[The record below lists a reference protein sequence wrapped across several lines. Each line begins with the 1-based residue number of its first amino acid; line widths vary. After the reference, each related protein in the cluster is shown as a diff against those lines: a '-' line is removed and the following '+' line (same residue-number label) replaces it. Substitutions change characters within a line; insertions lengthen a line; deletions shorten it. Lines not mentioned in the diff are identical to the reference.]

1 MPQDNPGGGS
11 PHADDLALLLDRAR
25 AAGEIA
31 RTYFRTSV
39 KTWEKDDG
47 AGPVTAADIEID
59 RMLKADLLAARP
71 DHGWLSEET
80 DDDRART
87 AHDRVFIVDPIDG
100 TRAFMRGDET
110 FCHALAI
117 AVDGEITAA
126 AAYFP
131 IKDQMYWAVKG
142 GGAFRDGAPIAP
154 SARTGLDGAT
164 ALSGKPQMAATL
176 WPGGPPP
183 VRREFRNSL
192 VYRHCLVARGR
203 FDVAFTLRPAWEW
216 DVAAGELIAREAGA
230 VVTTAA
236 GARWRYN
243 AEEPRMPGVL
253 VGPAPLHAGL
263 LARLDPTATPA
274 DPPADPGVVEE
285 TSTPE
290 A

>member
-1 MPQDNPGGGS
+1 MPHPDDR
-11 PHADDLALLLDRAR
+11 AADLALLLDHAR

-31 RTYFRTSV
+31 RKHFRTDLE
-39 KTWEKDDG
+39 TWEKDGG
-47 AGPVTAADIEID
+47 AGPVTEADLAID

-80 DDDRART
+80 EDDPARLS
-87 AHDRVFIVDPIDG
+87 ADRVFIVDPIDG
-100 TRAFMRGDET
+100 TRAFMRGDDT

-117 AVDGEITAA
+117 VEKGEVVVA

-142 GGAFRDGAPIAP
+142 GGAFRDGVRIFP
-154 SARTGLDGAT
+154 SDRAALEDAS
-164 ALSGKPQMAATL
+164 ALSGQPQMAAKL

-230 VVTTAA
+230 IVTTAE
-236 GARWRYN
+236 GALWRYN
-243 AEEPRMPGVL
+243 AEAPRMPGAI
-253 VGPAPLHAGL
+253 VGPPPLHAAL
-263 LARLDPTATPA
+263 MARLRGPSAA
-274 DPPADPGVVEE
+274 AE
-285 TSTPE
+285 
-290 A
+290 

>member
-1 MPQDNPGGGS
+1 MPP
-11 PHADDLALLLDRAR
+11 ADPYAADLSLLIDHAR

-31 RTYFRTSV
+31 RKHFRTDV
-39 KTWEKDDG
+39 RTWEKDGG
-47 AGPVTAADIEID
+47 AGPVTEADIAID
-59 RMLKADLLAARP
+59 RMLRAELVAARP

-80 DDDRART
+80 EDDKSRLEAERA
-87 AHDRVFIVDPIDG
+87 FIVDPIDG

-117 AVDGEITAA
+117 AERGEVVAA
-126 AAYFP
+126 VAHFP
-131 IKDQMYWAVKG
+131 IKNQTYWATKG
-142 GGAFRDGAPIAP
+142 GGAFRDGEPIAP
-154 SARTGLDGAT
+154 SARATLDDAT
-164 ALSGKPQMAATL
+164 ALSGKPQMHPSL

-230 VVTTAA
+230 VVTTAEGSA
-236 GARWRYN
+236 WRYN
-243 AEEPRMPGVL
+243 APAPRMPGVL
-253 VGPAPLHAGL
+253 AGPAPLHAAL
-263 LARLDPTATPA
+263 MARIVPA
-274 DPPADPGVVEE
+274 VETE
-285 TSTPE
+285 IGG